1 MVQLLPSIDTSLPRR
16 MADFDTIP
24 EALDY
29 AAKGSLGYDFYS
41 AKGDLIASLPY
52 AELRDQAVILAKKYV
67 KMGLERGAR
76 LALVADTSPEFLTAF
91 FACQY
96 AGLLPVPLPLPTSFG
111 GREGYVEQLGKQMKS
126 CTADAAMAPQAMFDL
141 LRQASRGLDI
151 RFIGSHEDMQAMDEP
166 DVDLQPL
173 QSHELCYLQYSSGS
187 TRFPHGIKVSQ
198 TAALAN
204 CHGNAVHGV
213 KLGDGDRIVSWL
225 PMYHDMGLVGCTLT
239 PMTCQISVDSLPT
252 EFFVRR
258 PMQWMQIMSDNRG
271 TVTYSPSFGYELCAR
286 RATPERIADLDLSC
300 IRVAGLGADMI
311 RPKVTRKFAEAFAPA
326 GFRGEAFLASYGLA
340 EATLAVS
347 FAPVGRGIEVDVV
360 DEIKLAH
367 QSEAVAP
374 TADGDG
380 VEPVGREFVNC
391 GIPMPGYELQIRDED
406 DQLLEDRRVGKIFVK
421 GPSVMSGYY
430 LDPEATARVLDQ
442 DGWLD
447 TGDMGYRVGKSLF
460 IVGRMKD
467 LIILNGRN
475 HWPQDIEW
483 AVEQIEGLRS
493 GDAAAFSLPGSGDE
507 EVATI
512 LVQCRISSVEERLSL
527 IAEIKRRVHEAVG
540 ITCHVALVRPRT
552 LPRTSSGK
560 LSRTKARANYLSGL
574 LEPLEGSDLPPWAKV
589 ASEHP
594 SARTVAAS

>member
-29 AAKGSLGYDFYS
+29 AAKGSLGYGFYS
-41 AKGDLIASLPY
+41 AKGELISSLPY
-52 AELRDQAVILAKKYV
+52 SELRDQAIALAKKCV
-67 KMGLERGAR
+67 KMGMERGTR
-76 LALVADTSPEFLTAF
+76 LALVADTSPEFMTAF

-111 GREGYVEQLGKQMKS
+111 GRDGYIEQLGKQMKS
-126 CTADAAMAPQAMFDL
+126 CTADAAMAPQEMLDL
-141 LRQASRGLDI
+141 LRQASQGLDI
-151 RFIGSHEDMQAMDEP
+151 GFIGAHEDMQAMDEP

-198 TAALAN
+198 TAVLAN
-204 CHGNAVHGV
+204 CRGNAVHGV

-311 RPKVTRKFAEAFAPA
+311 RLKVTRKFAEAFAPA
-326 GFRGEAFLASYGLA
+326 GFKAEAFLASYGLA

-367 QSEAVAP
+367 QNEAVAP
-374 TADGDG
+374 TTNSDGT
-380 VEPVGREFVNC
+380 EPVGREFVDC
-391 GIPMPGYELQIRDED
+391 GVPMPDYELQIRDED
-406 DQLLEDRRVGKIFVK
+406 DQPMEDRRVGKIFVK

-493 GDAAAFSLPGSGDE
+493 GDAAAFSLPGAGDE

-512 LVQCRISSVEERLSL
+512 LVQCRISAVDERLSL
-527 IAEIKRRVHEAVG
+527 IAEIKRRVHEAVS
-540 ITCHVALVRPRT
+540 IICHVALVRPRT

-589 ASEHP
+589 AREQP
-594 SARTVAAS
+594 SARTIAAS